1 MRRSDE
7 NLARVAKGAV
17 IGAAGGLAGAL
28 AMNLFH
34 SLWSRVSSMLEAG
47 AESSGGGEPATV
59 KAARRA
65 AHAFGR
71 ELPSGRKETASN
83 AVHYAMGAAM
93 GAIVGAADELSPALR
108 RTGGLLPG
116 AGVWLVA
123 DETLVPAL
131 GLSKP
136 PWTFGAETH
145 LRSLGAH
152 LVFGTTVEAVRRVL
166 SRWWR

>member
-1 MRRSDE
+1 MKRSDYD
-7 NLARVAKGAV
+7 LARVAKSAAIGAV
-17 IGAAGGLAGAL
+17 GGLAGAL

-34 SLWSRVSSMLEAG
+34 ALWSRVSSVFG
-47 AESSGGGEPATV
+47 AEGESSGGGEPATV

-65 AHAFGR
+65 AHALGR
-71 ELPSGRKETASN
+71 ELPPGRKATASN

-93 GAIVGAADELSPALR
+93 GAIVGAADEISPALR

-116 AGVWLVA
+116 AGVWLLA
-123 DETLVPAL
+123 DETLVPAF

-145 LRSLGAH
+145 VRSLGAH
-152 LVFGTTVEAVRRVL
+152 LVFGTTVEAVRRLL